1 MRRRDIFLAA
11 MSGTL
16 AGIGL
21 PAAQAQ
27 GNWPD
32 RPIRLIVP
40 FPPAGG
46 TDVIAREIA
55 AKLGTAAGWNLVVDN
70 RPGAGGNIG
79 LDAVAKAAPDG
90 YTIGMGQ
97 AANLAINPALYPR
110 MPYDPLRDFALVTT
124 VASQPNMLVV
134 AKGAPWRTLAELVAA
149 AKAKGGG
156 LTAGNAGNGT
166 VGHLAGEMFAHRVG
180 VEFVSVPYRGAGPVL
195 TDLLAGRVDLIF
207 ANPLAV
213 KGALE
218 SGDLRAIAVTSATR
232 MRTLPDVPTIAESG
246 YEGFEAVNWTG
257 LVAPARTPAPILAR
271 LNEEVRKALRQDE
284 MVTRLAGEGSEP
296 MGSTPEEFRAFLTAE
311 HEKWGKVVRDAR
323 VQLD

>member
-1 MRRRDIFLAA
+1 V
-11 MSGTL
+11 
-16 AGIGL
+16 
-21 PAAQAQ
+21 AQAQ

-46 TDVIAREIA
+46 TDVISREVA
-55 AKLGTAAGWNLVVDN
+55 AKVGAVTGWNLVIEN

-79 LDAVAKAAPDG
+79 LEAVAKAAPDG

-110 MPYDPLRDFALVTT
+110 MPYDALRDFSLVST
-124 VASQPNMLVV
+124 VASQPNVLVV
-134 AKGAPWRTLAELVAA
+134 GKDSPYQTLENLVAA
-149 AKAKGGG
+149 ARTRRGG

-166 VGHLAGEMFAHRVG
+166 VGHLAGEMFARRAG
-180 VEFVSVPYRGAGPVL
+180 VEFISVPYRGASPVV
-195 TDLLAGRVDLIF
+195 TDLLAGRVDLFF

-213 KGALE
+213 KGTLG
-218 SGDLRAIAVTSATR
+218 SGDLRALAVTSTTR
-232 MRTLPDVPTIAESG
+232 MRTLPDVPTVAESG
-246 YEGFEAVNWTG
+246 YAGFEAVNWTG
-257 LVAPARTPAPILAR
+257 LVAPARTPVPIVAR
-271 LNEEVRKALRQDE
+271 LNEEVRKALRQE
-284 MVTRLAGEGSEP
+284 EVIARLAAEGSEP

>member
-1 MRRRDIFLAA
+1 MRRRDMFLAA
-11 MSGTL
+11 MGTTL
-16 AGIGL
+16 AGLL
-21 PAAQAQ
+21 PNAAHAQ

-46 TDVIAREIA
+46 TDVISREIA
-55 AKLGTAAGWNLVVDN
+55 ARLGAMAGLNLVVDN

-97 AANLAINPALYPR
+97 TANLAINPALYPR
-110 MPYDPLRDFALVTT
+110 MPYDPLRDFALVST
-124 VASQPNMLVV
+124 VASQPNVLVV
-134 AKGAPWRTLAELVAA
+134 AKSAPYRTVADLVAA
-149 AKAKGGG
+149 ARAKRDG

-166 VGHLAGEMFAHRVG
+166 VGHLAGEMFARRAG
-180 VEFVSVPYRGAGPVL
+180 VDFVSVPYRGAGPVA
-195 TDLLAGRVDLIF
+195 TDLLAGRVDLFF

-213 KGALE
+213 KGTLE

-232 MRTLPDVPTIAESG
+232 MRSLPDVPTIAESG
-246 YEGFEAVNWTG
+246 YAGFEAVNWTG
-257 LVAPARTPAPILAR
+257 LVAPARTPAPIIAR

-284 MVTRLAGEGSEP
+284 VVARLAGEGSEP

-311 HEKWGKVVRDAR
+311 HEKWGRVVRDAR